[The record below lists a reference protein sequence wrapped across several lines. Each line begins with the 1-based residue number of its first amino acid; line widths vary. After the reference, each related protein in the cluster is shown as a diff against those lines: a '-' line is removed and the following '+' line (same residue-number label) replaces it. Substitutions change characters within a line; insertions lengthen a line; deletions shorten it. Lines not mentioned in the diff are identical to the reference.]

1 MEFLQF
7 TDKSVPY
14 RVLVDDIAAR
24 VVALLN
30 KDQSDPKFVS
40 QRRAFDIFGR
50 RNVERWRRLGKVKP
64 CKRPGKLEYRTSE
77 LRLLQRTE
85 QDYLDP
91 TK

>member
-1 MEFLQF
+1 MEFLPF

-24 VVALLN
+24 VVALLK
-30 KDQSDPKFVS
+30 KDQSDPEFIS

-64 CKRPGKLEYRTSE
+64 CKRPGKLEYRTSD

-85 QDYLDP
+85 QDYLNQ
-91 TK
+91 